1 MSRLCYKIIED
12 SLKGLCL
19 IVGTVFTEDFMD
31 NKILIVDDDFDT
43 LHMVGKMLERHGFQI
58 IAANNGDKALQLA
71 KSENPDLII
80 LDVMMPGMD
89 GYEVTRKLRSQES
102 TAFIPIILF
111 TAKAQVDDKLEGFEA
126 GADDYLTKPTHP
138 AELIARVKSILTRPK
153 TGQLYE
159 ELDAQM
165 DGKSS
170 NLIGVI
176 GTKGGLGAT
185 TAAINLAISLHQKSK
200 DYVTLGELRPGQGSV
215 GLQLGYRN
223 STAQNDLLRSPIPDI
238 TFNRVQE
245 SLVTHGSGIQI
256 MLSSFMPIDA
266 ALQNNLDQIEVVAK
280 LLKRTA
286 PNTIIDLG
294 AGLNPIAQLV
304 LPFCDQ
310 LVLVVEPVPSTIVQ
324 TKALLHNLKDL
335 GYEDRKIFI
344 VLISR
349 TRLEITVPNT
359 RVQHELDVELSGVI
373 MPAPEISYQAALRHE
388 AILTHQP
395 DSIPSKQYLKLAE
408 TLIQAQEIKG

>member
-1 MSRLCYKIIED
+1 
-12 SLKGLCL
+12 
-19 IVGTVFTEDFMD
+19 
-31 NKILIVDDDFDT
+31 
-43 LHMVGKMLERHGFQI
+43 
-58 IAANNGDKALQLA
+58 
-71 KSENPDLII
+71 
-80 LDVMMPGMD
+80 
-89 GYEVTRKLRSQES
+89 
-102 TAFIPIILF
+102 
-111 TAKAQVDDKLEGFEA
+111 
-126 GADDYLTKPTHP
+126 
-138 AELIARVKSILTRPK
+138 
-153 TGQLYE
+153 
-159 ELDAQM
+159 
-165 DGKSS
+165 
-170 NLIGVI
+170 
-176 GTKGGLGAT
+176 
-185 TAAINLAISLHQKSK
+185 
-200 DYVTLGELRPGQGSV
+200 
-215 GLQLGYRN
+215 
-223 STAQNDLLRSPIPDI
+223 
-238 TFNRVQE
+238 
-245 SLVTHGSGIQI
+245 
-256 MLSSFMPIDA
+256 MPIDA

>member
-1 MSRLCYKIIED
+1 MIPNGIFIKPGNDKDTFE
-12 SLKGLCL
+12 G
-19 IVGTVFTEDFMD
+19 FMN

-43 LHMVGKMLERHGFQI
+43 LHMVGKMLERHGFKI
-58 IAANNGDKALQLA
+58 VAANNGEKALQLA
-71 KSENPDLII
+71 KSENPELII

-153 TGQLYE
+153 TGQLPHDLE
-159 ELDAQM
+159 VSPAED
-165 DGKSS
+165 KNT

-176 GTKGGLGAT
+176 GSKGGVGTT
-185 TAAINLAISLHQKSK
+185 TAALNIAISLHQKSK
-200 DYVTLGELRPGQGSV
+200 DYVTLLELRPGAGSI
-215 GLQLGYRN
+215 GLHLGYRN
-223 STAQNDLLRSPIPDI
+223 STAQNELLKLSIPELSM
-238 TFNRVQE
+238 NRIADA
-245 SLVTHGSGIQI
+245 LVTHGSGIQI
-256 MLSSFMPIDA
+256 MLSSFLPLDA
-266 ALQNNLDQIEVVAK
+266 NLQNNFDQIEVLTK
-280 LLKRTA
+280 LVKRIA
-286 PNTIIDLG
+286 PNTVMDLG
-294 AGLNPIAQLV
+294 PGLNPITQLV
-304 LPFCDQ
+304 VPHCDQ
-310 LVLVVEPVPSTIVQ
+310 LVVIVEPVPSTIVQ
-324 TKALLHNLKDL
+324 TKALLQNLKEM
-335 GYEDRKIFI
+335 GVEEKKIFV

-359 RVQHELDVELSGVI
+359 RVQHELDLELAGVI
-373 MPAPEISYQAALRHE
+373 MPAPEISYQAALQHE

-408 TLIQAQEIKG
+408 TLIQTREIKG